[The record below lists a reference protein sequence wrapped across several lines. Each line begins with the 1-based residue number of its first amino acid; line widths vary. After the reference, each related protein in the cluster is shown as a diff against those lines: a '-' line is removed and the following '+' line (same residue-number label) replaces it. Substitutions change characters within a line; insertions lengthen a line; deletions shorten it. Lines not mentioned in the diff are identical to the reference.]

1 MAETFNLSEFVIP
14 GTYVQ
19 VRAEGLIGV
28 GGVSTGNVGIVGTA
42 RVPKLD
48 AQGRP
53 VVEGGN
59 PVFDEAL
66 YGVTR
71 VVPDY
76 KGAVETF
83 GRYDKSTPGTGT
95 GQRNLTRA
103 LELLFAGGAR
113 TVYARAVPPGAAAA
127 DFQSAFLELLKEDVN
142 LLVAPELPTEA
153 AMTMFATVV
162 ETGENTSRDVIAVV
176 GSDGADTATVA
187 SIRAEADPNPRLIL
201 AAPAVIAAETLVD
214 EQGKVDANNV
224 RLSGTYTAATVAG
237 LLATLAPQSS
247 PTNKPVRGVARVARK
262 FAYGEVKDLISGGV
276 LVLEDRL
283 GTRVVRGV
291 TTEQATDGPFR
302 QVTTRRI
309 VDFAKAG
316 IRRASNPFIGR
327 LNNQRVRKALRG
339 AIDGFLNTMVQDEA
353 LITYTL
359 DVTATRQDEINNRAI
374 VNVVLQPT
382 FSIDFIAV
390 TLVLQ

>member
-19 VRAEGLIGV
+19 VRAEGLIGS

-42 RVPKLD
+42 RAPRLD
-48 AQGRP
+48 EQGRP
-53 VVEGGN
+53 VIENNN
-59 PVFDEAL
+59 PVFNEEI
-66 YGVTR
+66 YGVTHS
-71 VVPDY
+71 VPDY
-76 KGAVETF
+76 KEAVGTF
-83 GRYDKSTPGTGT
+83 GRYDKSTAAGT
-95 GQRNLTRA
+95 GQRNLTRG

-113 TVYARAVPPGAAAA
+113 TVYARALAPGASVA
-127 DFQSAFLELLKEDVN
+127 DFRDAFLELLKEDVN
-142 LLVAPELPTEA
+142 LLVAPELTTGE
-153 AMTMFATVV
+153 AMTLFEGLV
-162 ETGENTSRDVIAVV
+162 ETGENTGRDVMAVV
-176 GSDGADTATVA
+176 GSDAAAVA
-187 SIRAEADPNPRLIL
+187 AIRAQVRANPRLIL
-201 AAPAVIAAETLVD
+201 AAPAVVVSETLVD
-214 EQGKVDANNV
+214 DQGKTASNNV

-237 LLATLAPQSS
+237 LLATLAPQAS
-247 PTNKPVRGVARVARK
+247 PTNKPVRGVAQVARK
-262 FAYGEVKDLISGGV
+262 LSYSETKDLISGGV

-291 TTEQATDGPFR
+291 TTDHAASGPFS

-339 AIDGFLNTMVQDEA
+339 AIDGFLTTMVQDEA